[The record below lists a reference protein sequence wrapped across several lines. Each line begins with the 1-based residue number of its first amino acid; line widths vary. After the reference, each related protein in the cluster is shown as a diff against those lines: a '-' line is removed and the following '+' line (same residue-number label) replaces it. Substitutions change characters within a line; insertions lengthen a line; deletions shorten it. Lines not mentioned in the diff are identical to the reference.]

1 MLNPCLFL
9 KANHKDHRMHTLY
22 DSETFTVTH
31 MLANAQSQN
40 MSPEAA
46 SGPGNTAL
54 SDVKTDQYP
63 HGVPML
69 ARHGFE
75 IVDKRSGKEVY
86 LDGSWAEL
94 FQQHIVAWQVNMP
107 TQEEVEDTLSQYAE
121 LAQNPVLVH

>member
-1 MLNPCLFL
+1 MLTPCLFL

-63 HGVPML
+63 QGAPML

-75 IVDKRSGKEVY
+75 IVDKRSGKEEY

>member
-1 MLNPCLFL
+1 MLTPCLFL
-9 KANHKDHRMHTLY
+9 KALHKDHRMHTLY

-63 HGVPML
+63 QGVPML

>member
-1 MLNPCLFL
+1 MLTPCLFL
-9 KANHKDHRMHTLY
+9 KTNHKDHRMHTLY

-54 SDVKTDQYP
+54 SDVKTDQSP
-63 HGVPML
+63 QGVPML

>member
-1 MLNPCLFL
+1 MLTPCLFL

-63 HGVPML
+63 QGVPML

-107 TQEEVEDTLSQYAE
+107 TQEEVEDTLSQFAE

>member
-1 MLNPCLFL
+1 MLTPCLFL

-63 HGVPML
+63 QGVPML

-86 LDGSWAEL
+86 LEGSWAEL